1 MARAKPQRGAIAWEE
16 GDARTFEAGQ
26 RFDVALMMFAV
37 IGYLLESDA
46 LCQAL
51 ANIRRHLVPGGLF
64 LFDCWYGP
72 AVLAQRPG
80 ERTKVIERGDR
91 RITRTARGTLDA
103 PHHRTTVRY
112 RVVET
117 ERDRVLSEA
126 EEVHAMRYFFPE
138 ELRLLLEVSGFET
151 LSISAFPSLDAPPA
165 DDNWNVFVVARSKSV
180 SAATAI

>member
-1 MARAKPQRGAIAWEE
+1 MSVFGHDYAGA
-16 GDARTFEAGQ
+16 
-26 RFDVALMMFAV
+26 
-37 IGYLLESDA
+37 YDA
-46 LCQAL
+46 LYAEKDYRAECDLIEEAV
-51 ANIRRHLVPGGLF
+51 RRF
-64 LFDCWYGP
+64 GP
-72 AVLAQRPG
+72 AGRGRLLDVGCGTGGHALELA
-80 ERTKVIERGDR
+80 
-91 RITRTARGTLDA
+91 ARGTLDA